1 MRTDA
6 SVFLKGLL
14 LLALLPS
21 PPGAMAQNPTRRI
34 TEAVDNGK
42 RVTLAGNVHPLARH
56 QFDRG
61 VEPGSLP
68 MQHMLLLLNRSPEQ
82 ETVLRSL
89 LAQQQETSSPKY
101 HKWFTPEQFGEQFG
115 PSDADL
121 RTVDAWLTS
130 QGFQISSN
138 SNGRTLIDFSGD
150 AGLVHAAFHTEI
162 HRFVVNGEEHWANTS
177 DPQIPAALSP
187 VVGGVVGLNSFRL
200 KPMNRVAG
208 IFSRS
213 KATGRVNPLFTFAG
227 GTCPVIDFS
236 TCYAVGP
243 FDFAAIYNVLPL
255 WNVGVDGTGQ
265 TIAVVG
271 RSNIK
276 LQDVRDFRSLF
287 GLPARDPVVTIPPGS
302 SDPGPTGGED
312 ELEADLDVQWSG
324 AVAKNATINLVT
336 AASAAT
342 DGAILSA
349 AFVVNMNLAP
359 VLSVSFGECELR
371 LGASGNQM
379 FDSLWQQA
387 AAQGMTVLVATGDSG
402 SAGCDSNSAASPSP
416 AQFGLQVS
424 GVSSTPNNVAVGG
437 TDFDD
442 FSNATK
448 YWNTTNSSA
457 TQASAKGYIPEI
469 PWNASCTNSR
479 LGSNSEATCNSA
491 QQSDLVVTIGGSGG
505 ASSCTSAIGLDPTTC
520 SGGYPKPSWQQGNGV
535 PNDGKRDVP
544 DVSLFA
550 SSGFNAS
557 FYIVCQSDITANSC
571 NLSSPFTNFVGVGG
585 TSAASPAFAGLVG
598 LVNQKTGSAQ
608 GNANPVLY
616 GLAAQQSPSACNSS
630 SGPAGSC
637 VFNDVTSGTNAMPC
651 LKSSPNCTVSNSSD
665 LFGILSG
672 FSAGSGYDLATGLGS
687 VNAANLVN
695 DWPSAPPPVGQFS
708 LSSNPASLDI
718 AAAGK
723 SGTSTVTLTGT
734 DGFTGTVSFSCSV
747 SPAPPNDPPTCFVNP
762 SSATL
767 SATTTSAS
775 AALRISTT
783 AGLNSA
789 VLPHDRSNTFSHVA
803 FYAAFPMIGIFLVC
817 IKRRPSARASSL
829 ALLAL
834 VGLAISLS
842 CCAGSGG
849 SNQINLGTPAGSYT
863 VTVVGSSGAASQSTS
878 VSLTLQ

>member
-1 MRTDA
+1 MMKTHRAVLLVGSLA
-6 SVFLKGLL
+6 SLIFSVPIAK
-14 LLALLPS
+14 AESAP
-21 PPGAMAQNPTRRI
+21 RRI

-42 RVTLAGNVHPLARH
+42 RITLTGNVHPLARH

-61 VEPGSLP
+61 VEPDSLP

-82 ETVLRSL
+82 ETVLQSL
-89 LAQQQETSSPKY
+89 LAQQQETSSSKY

-130 QGFQISSN
+130 QGFQVNSN

-150 AGLVHAAFHTEI
+150 AGIVHAAFHTEI
-162 HRFVVNGEEHWANTS
+162 HRFVVNGEEHWANSS
-177 DPQIPAALSP
+177 DPQIPAALSS
-187 VVGGVVGLNSFRL
+187 VIGGVVGLNSFRL

-227 GTCPVIDFS
+227 GTCSAIDFS

-255 WNVGVDGTGQ
+255 WNVGIDGTGQ

-271 RSNIK
+271 RSNIN

-287 GLPARDPVVTIPPGS
+287 GLPAKDPVVTIPPGS
-302 SDPGPTGGED
+302 SDPGTTGGED
-312 ELEADLDVQWSG
+312 ELEAELDVQWSG

-359 VLSVSFGECELR
+359 VMSVSFGECELE

-379 FDSLWQQA
+379 FNSLWQQA

-402 SAGCDSNSAASPSP
+402 SAACDSSSAAPPSP

-448 YWNTTNSSA
+448 YWNATNSSA
-457 TQASAKGYIPEI
+457 THASAKGYIPEI

-479 LGSNSEATCNSA
+479 LGSNPEATCNSA
-491 QQSDLVVTIGGSGG
+491 QQSDLVVTVGGSGG
-505 ASSCTSAIGLDPTTC
+505 ASSCTSAVGLDPTTC

-571 NLSSPFTNFVGVGG
+571 NLGSPFTNFVGVGG
-585 TSAASPAFAGLVG
+585 TSAASPAFAGLVA

-616 GLAAQQSPSACNSS
+616 GLFAQQSQSACNSS

-651 LKSSPNCTVSNSSD
+651 LKPSPNCNVSNSSD

-687 VNAANLVN
+687 VNAANLLN

-723 SGTSTVTLTGT
+723 SGTSTITLTGT
-734 DGFTGTVSFSCSV
+734 DGFTGTISFSCSV
-747 SPAPPNDPPTCFVNP
+747 SPAPANDPPTCFVNP

-767 SATTTSAS
+767 SSTTTSAGV
-775 AALRISTT
+775 ALRISTM

-789 VLPHDRSNTFSHVA
+789 ALPHDRSNRFSYV
-803 FYAAFPMIGIFLVC
+803 YAAFPMIAIFLVR
-817 IKRRPSARASSL
+817 IKRRPSDLASSL
-829 ALLAL
+829 SLLAL

-842 CCAGSGG
+842 CCAGGGG
-849 SNQINLGTPAGSYT
+849 SNQINFGTPAGSYN
-863 VTVVGSSGAASQSTS
+863 VTIVGSSGTAIQTTS
-878 VSLTLQ
+878 VSFTLQ